1 MKNLIIALM
10 LFLGAISYGQTVRAV
25 VTEYTNSSGEKI
37 FLHKS
42 AASTPS
48 GRCEF
53 GALPRFELT
62 DQYDMISANLNGVD
76 ILRIDPNLRNRNSID
91 DEIDYRWVSEADR
104 LAFRNDIT
112 EGRDRLA
119 DPDRYRTRD
128 GRLSF
133 DTPCGTISARAFLE
147 GQPDWDSTRST
158 VGAHYFGT
166 VADTYIT
173 VQNNGFMVEIVF
185 GNAVPRFESF
195 DNAVDAYN
203 RIQYLLSLRPFEREL
218 IFLGF
223 IDEMHLEYEWNQQ
236 CSGTTTRWNW
246 RVDIQGDRINLRDGK
261 LGFTSTDLSI
271 DVAMQR
277 IRGRANYCQ

>member
-1 MKNLIIALM
+1 M
-10 LFLGAISYGQTVRAV
+10 LFLGAISYGQAVRAV
-25 VTEYTNSSGEKI
+25 VTEYTNSAGEKI
-37 FLHKS
+37 FLHKN

-48 GRCEF
+48 GRCDF

-62 DQYDMISANLNGVD
+62 DQYGMISGSIHGVE
-76 ILRIDPNLRNRNSID
+76 ILRIDPNVRNANSVD
-91 DEIDYRWVSEADR
+91 DAIDYRWVSEADR
-104 LAFRNDIT
+104 IAFRNDIT
-112 EGRDRLA
+112 EDRDLLTE
-119 DPDRYRTRD
+119 PNRYRTRD
-128 GRLSF
+128 GNLSI
-133 DTPCGTISARAFLE
+133 DTPCGMISARAFLE
-147 GQPDWDSTRST
+147 GQPDWDATRST

-223 IDEMHLEYEWNQQ
+223 IDESHHDYEWSQR
-236 CSGTTTRWNW
+236 CSGSTTSWNW
-246 RVDIQGDRINLRDGK
+246 RVDIQGDQISLYDGA
-261 LGFTSTDLSI
+261 TSVRATLSI

-277 IRGRANYCQ
+277 IRARTDYCQ